1 MNWMKIFWR
10 RLSQMTLMTVLVSGL
25 WILGFSLT
33 SAQAAPNLIG
43 NTDETGLTGERLS
56 AVINCLPKE
65 LSEPDLGRALKE
77 MGNDYLERTFQLKDN
92 PKLNQAEIAFGQ
104 CLEGKG
110 YTLRAEQFR
119 NLQQES

>member
-1 MNWMKIFWR
+1 
-10 RLSQMTLMTVLVSGL
+10 MTVLVSGL